1 MPAESYVYKKEMHA
15 CIISKSMLGLRGL
28 PPRLEGCYMKKI
40 LTIVIISAMIA
51 VCSCGANKGSADNV
65 PAAQSSDGAQ
75 PGAEAAQPGAEAA
88 QSGEAAQPGAETAQA
103 HIPHRYASRSEG
115 QELLM
120 SNESYYAGFSQND
133 LEFKMQKKG
142 ASMEEYKAF
151 AVEQVVDFT
160 QEEIDVA
167 DTLFE
172 EMEETL
178 TANGYTLP
186 PLDEIILVK
195 TTMAE
200 ECDVTAYTHGTQIY
214 LSDKFM
220 RFDLS
225 DPNGKEKVLYAKFI
239 LWHEIFHC
247 LTRCNPDFR
256 AEMYKLVHFTVQEE
270 DYPLPP
276 SAFEYHISNPDVE
289 HHNSYATFIIDGQN
303 IDCFTDF
310 VTTRHFEREG
320 DDFFDCS
327 TTALVPVDGSD
338 IYYTPEQAENFDEIF
353 GTNTDYVVDPEECM
367 ADNFGYALAYGMDG
381 PKGDGYPNPEI
392 IEGIME
398 YLCRR

>member
-1 MPAESYVYKKEMHA
+1 
-15 CIISKSMLGLRGL
+15 
-28 PPRLEGCYMKKI
+28 MKKI

-151 AVEQVVDFT
+151 AVEQVVDFA
-160 QEEIDVA
+160 QEEIEALDA
-167 DTLFE
+167 LLG

-200 ECDVTAYTHGTQIY
+200 ECDVTWE
-214 LSDKFM
+214 S
-220 RFDLS
+220 
-225 DPNGKEKVLYAKFI
+225 
-239 LWHEIFHC
+239 IF
-247 LTRCNPDFR
+247 LTRTAKKKFCTR
-256 AEMYKLVHFTVQEE
+256 SLYSGMRSSTV
-270 DYPLPP
+270 
-276 SAFEYHISNPDVE
+276 
-289 HHNSYATFIIDGQN
+289 
-303 IDCFTDF
+303 
-310 VTTRHFEREG
+310 
-320 DDFFDCS
+320 
-327 TTALVPVDGSD
+327 
-338 IYYTPEQAENFDEIF
+338 
-353 GTNTDYVVDPEECM
+353 
-367 ADNFGYALAYGMDG
+367 
-381 PKGDGYPNPEI
+381 
-392 IEGIME
+392 
-398 YLCRR
+398 